1 MTDTDSK
8 HYISFKFPRSKRRE
22 EADVL
27 MNAANFFLDEL
38 LKRCTIDYSLNIKIS
53 LKTGYCHVDGSE
65 NEGLAWSR
73 MINETRWY
81 YVHLNNNVPFLELLS
96 TLAHEL
102 VHVVQ
107 FATGRL
113 KNEENWIWDGMD
125 YGENPYQNDAE
136 LDSANLP
143 WEYEAHTKEIVLA
156 KKFVK
161 QYYSNW

>member
-1 MTDTDSK
+1 
-8 HYISFKFPRSKRRE
+8 
-22 EADVL
+22 
-27 MNAANFFLDEL
+27 
-38 LKRCTIDYSLNIKIS
+38 
-53 LKTGYCHVDGSE
+53 
-65 NEGLAWSR
+65 

-113 KNEENWIWDGMD
+113 ENEENWIWEGTD
-125 YGENPYQNDAE
+125 YGDNPYQNDAE